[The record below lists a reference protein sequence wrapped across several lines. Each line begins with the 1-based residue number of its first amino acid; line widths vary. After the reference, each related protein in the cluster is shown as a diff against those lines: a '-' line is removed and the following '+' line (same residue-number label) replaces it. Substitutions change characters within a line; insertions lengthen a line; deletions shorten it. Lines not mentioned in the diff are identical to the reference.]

1 MRLEQDGSI
10 LTLPP
15 SMAHS
20 PGPRENPAPAPGQAG
35 RPGTIGAREL
45 DERLRRGESIQLVD
59 VREERE
65 LEMARLPHPVLHLP
79 LSRSAD
85 WMAELP
91 GRLDPDRP
99 VAVLCHAGVRS
110 WHFSCWLVEQHGYG
124 QVWNVQGGID
134 AWSVEV
140 DPAVPRY

>member
-1 MRLEQDGSI
+1 
-10 LTLPP
+10 
-15 SMAHS
+15 MAHS
-20 PGPRENPAPAPGQAG
+20 PGSGAGAPPASGPARQPGSIA
-35 RPGTIGAREL
+35 ARDL
-45 DERLRRGESIQLVD
+45 DDRLRRGERIQLVD

-79 LSRSAD
+79 LSRSQE

-91 GRLDPDRP
+91 QRLDPEQP

-110 WHFSCWLVEQHGYG
+110 WHFSCWLIEQHGYG
-124 QVWNVQGGID
+124 QVWNLQGGID

-140 DPAVPRY
+140 DPTVPRY